1 MQRLREQM
9 RPVEPVPGVLA
20 SPITP
25 APLPACVGGLNG
37 FCKEGG
43 AQDVPEEWRECA
55 QWYYRE
61 YAKDRGRFLEESLKD
76 FYPAKFE
83 QVKAYLL
90 NTGGEDADAAMLA
103 G

>member
-1 MQRLREQM
+1 M
-9 RPVEPVPGVLA
+9 
-20 SPITP
+20 
-25 APLPACVGGLNG
+25 
-37 FCKEGG
+37 
-43 AQDVPEEWRECA
+43 PEEWREHA

-90 NTGGEDADAAMLA
+90 NTGGEDADAAAMA